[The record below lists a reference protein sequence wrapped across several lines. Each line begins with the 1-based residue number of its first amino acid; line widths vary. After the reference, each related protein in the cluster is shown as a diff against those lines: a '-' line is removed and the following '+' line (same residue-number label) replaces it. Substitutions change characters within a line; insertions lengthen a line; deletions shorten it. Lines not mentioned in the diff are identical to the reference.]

1 MAGIKYVDSHPPCI
15 QHGSLSITCIFFSC
29 APFPSLLVT
38 HPHNLPPFFH
48 FPFLFPC
55 KFVQEFRFM
64 NESHSKNSCHLV
76 AYTTK
81 KMTLLANKTTCEQG
95 NSNQLL
101 LFCRNAFSFCSYW
114 ILSWLFCSRHILCLL
129 GIKFIIIC

>member
-1 MAGIKYVDSHPPCI
+1 MSTHTPMHSALVFIYYMH
-15 QHGSLSITCIFFSC
+15 LFSC
-29 APFPSLLVT
+29 APFPSLHVT

-55 KFVQEFRFM
+55 KFVQEFRLM

-114 ILSWLFCSRHILCLL
+114 ILSWLFCSRHILSLL